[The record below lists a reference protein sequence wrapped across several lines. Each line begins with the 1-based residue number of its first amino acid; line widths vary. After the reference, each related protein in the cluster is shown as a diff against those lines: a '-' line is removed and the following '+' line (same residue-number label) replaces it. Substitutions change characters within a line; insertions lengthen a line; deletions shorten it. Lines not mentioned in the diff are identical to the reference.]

1 MISFFKNKEKN
12 IMNDDKSYSNIAAL
26 LIHVAKI
33 DENYDDKEKEIIKKT
48 LIELGA
54 VSSKIDKL
62 ISDASIIEENS
73 NQILDFTREVK
84 NAPESDKIR
93 IIESLWKII
102 YSDDNAD
109 MYETNLMR
117 RLAGLLYIDAKT
129 MGDIKRAIQKNKNF
143 QKLSIKNIM
152 TKNPISVRGDTLAVK
167 ALSIMNSKKITSLCV
182 HNNKNKTKTI
192 GILHIHTILEA
203 NIQ

>member
-1 MISFFKNKEKN
+1 MISFFKNKEKEKDTVN
-12 IMNDDKSYSNIAAL
+12 NDKSYSNIAAL

-33 DENYDDKEKEIIKKT
+33 DENYEDKEKEIIRKT

-54 VSSKIDKL
+54 TVSNIDKL
-62 ISDASIIEENS
+62 IADASVIEENS
-73 NQILDFTREVK
+73 NQILSFTREVK

-93 IIESLWKII
+93 IVESLWKII

-129 MGDIKRAIQKNKNF
+129 MGDLKEKVK
-143 QKLSIKNIM
+143 KELSK
-152 TKNPISVRGDTLAVK
+152 
-167 ALSIMNSKKITSLCV
+167 
-182 HNNKNKTKTI
+182 
-192 GILHIHTILEA
+192 
-203 NIQ
+203 

>member
-1 MISFFKNKEKN
+1 MISFFKNKGKD
-12 IMNDDKSYSNIAAL
+12 IVNDDKSYSNIAAL

-33 DENYDDKEKEIIKKT
+33 DEKYEDKEKEIIKKT
-48 LIELGA
+48 LIKLGA
-54 VSSKIDKL
+54 ASSNIDKL
-62 ISDASIIEENS
+62 ISDASVIEENS
-73 NQILDFTREVK
+73 NQILNFTREVK

-129 MGDIKRAIQKNKNF
+129 MGDLKEKIKKE
-143 QKLSIKNIM
+143 
-152 TKNPISVRGDTLAVK
+152 VK
-167 ALSIMNSKKITSLCV
+167 K
-182 HNNKNKTKTI
+182 
-192 GILHIHTILEA
+192 
-203 NIQ
+203 

>member
-1 MISFFKNKEKN
+1 MISFFKNKEKGEDIVN
-12 IMNDDKSYSNIAAL
+12 NDKSYSNIAAL

-33 DENYDDKEKEIIKKT
+33 DENYEDKEKEIIRKT

-54 VSSKIDKL
+54 TVSNIDKL
-62 ISDASIIEENS
+62 IADASVIEENS
-73 NQILDFTREVK
+73 NQILSFTREVK

-93 IIESLWKII
+93 IVESLWKII

-129 MGDIKRAIQKNKNF
+129 MGDLKEKVK
-143 QKLSIKNIM
+143 KELSK
-152 TKNPISVRGDTLAVK
+152 
-167 ALSIMNSKKITSLCV
+167 
-182 HNNKNKTKTI
+182 
-192 GILHIHTILEA
+192 
-203 NIQ
+203 